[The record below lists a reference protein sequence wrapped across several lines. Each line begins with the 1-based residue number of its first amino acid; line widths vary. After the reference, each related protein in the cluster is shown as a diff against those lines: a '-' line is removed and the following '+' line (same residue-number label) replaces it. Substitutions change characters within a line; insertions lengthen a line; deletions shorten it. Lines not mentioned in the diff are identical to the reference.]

1 MKYVVAII
9 QPYKFDAV
17 RDALLEQGIAG
28 IIVSEVQGYG
38 REEGKEEVYRGVKYE
53 VNFRPKIKLEI
64 AVSAERAEAVVE
76 IIQKSSESG
85 RVGDGKIF
93 IFDLEQAV
101 RIRTGEIGESA
112 V

>member
-1 MKYVVAII
+1 MKYIVAII
-9 QPYKFDAV
+9 QPYKFNAV
-17 RDALLEQGIAG
+17 RDALLKQGIVG

-38 REEGKEEVYRGVKYE
+38 HEDGKEEVYRGVKYE
-53 VNFRPKIKLEI
+53 ISFRPKIKLEI
-64 AVSAERAEAVVE
+64 AINDERADTVVE
-76 IIQKSSESG
+76 IIHKSSESG

-101 RIRTGEIGESA
+101 RIRTGQIGENA

>member
-1 MKYVVAII
+1 MKYIVAII

-17 RDALLEQGIAG
+17 RDALLKQGVAG

-38 REEGKEEVYRGVKYE
+38 HEEGKEEVYRGVKYE
-53 VNFRPKIKLEI
+53 INFRPKIKLEI
-64 AVSAERAEAVVE
+64 AVSDERSETVVE
-76 IIQKSSESG
+76 IIHKSSESG